1 MPLSDVSNQ
10 DLPLASVIIAA
21 RNEEEN
27 LPALLKDLTKQSY
40 PLDKLEVIIVNDR
53 STDRTG
59 EVLEKASKKRQLKAY
74 KHFGFWKCIDTLRDK
89 NELEKIYKKGDPPWL
104 ED

>member
-1 MPLSDVSNQ
+1 MIFYLLMMILE

-27 LPALLKDLTKQSY
+27 LPDLLKDLIRQSY
-40 PLDKLEVIIVNDR
+40 SFDKTEVIIVNDR

-59 EVLEKASKKRQLKAY
+59 E
-74 KHFGFWKCIDTLRDK
+74 F
-89 NELEKIYKKGDPPWL
+89 
-104 ED
+104 